1 MLMAEG
7 MMPVPF
13 SSAGSRT
20 SIRITG
26 LWVGEV
32 EEEGREVLI
41 WGC

>member
-1 MLMAEG
+1 MLTAEG

-20 SIRITG
+20 STRIKG
-26 LWVGEV
+26 LWVGEAA
-32 EEEGREVLI
+32 EEGREVFI